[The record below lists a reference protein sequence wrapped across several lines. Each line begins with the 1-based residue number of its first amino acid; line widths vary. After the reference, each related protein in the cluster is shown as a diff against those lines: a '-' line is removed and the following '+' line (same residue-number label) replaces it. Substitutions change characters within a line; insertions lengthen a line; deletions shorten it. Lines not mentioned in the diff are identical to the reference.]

1 MDDRNAGAQLT
12 SSRRILLVEDD
23 PDIREDLA
31 EILVDEGFQVATA
44 AHGRAALDQMRR
56 GPLPDLVLLD
66 LMMPVMDG
74 FQFRAAQLA
83 DPDLAAVPVVVLSGA
98 ADMLTQVHSIQARGV
113 VRKPFRVDQVLGA
126 IDRALPT

>member
-1 MDDRNAGAQLT
+1 MST
-12 SSRRILLVEDD
+12 RRILLVEDD

-44 AHGRAALDQMRR
+44 PHGRDALDQMRE

-74 FQFRAAQLA
+74 FQFRSAQLA
-83 DPDLAAVPVVVLSGA
+83 DPVLAQVPVVVLSGA
-98 ADMLTQVHSIQARGV
+98 ADMLTQVHAIHARDV
-113 VRKPFRVDQVLGA
+113 VRKPFRLDQVLGA
-126 IDRALPT
+126 IDRALPG